1 MPLNFPSAPS
11 TNDTYSFNSKNWIF
25 NGTAWELDSST
36 FNPGTLLNVI
46 TRTTSVAITLQNRTF
61 TVQGRSSNVSIS
73 VA

>member
-11 TNDTYSFNSKNWIF
+11 TNDTYSFNNKTWTF
-25 NGTAWELDSST
+25 NGTAWELNSSI

-46 TRTTSVAITLQNRTF
+46 TRTTSVGVTLQNRALS
-61 TVQGRSSNVSIS
+61 VEGRSSNVIVS

>member
-11 TNDTYSFNSKNWIF
+11 TNDTYSFNSKTWTY
-25 NGTAWELDSST
+25 NGTAWELNSSI